1 MQKNIRESGCEHVLN
16 VMSEMEDLA
25 EKKAKIY
32 SRLLTDA
39 ELAQEMEALSN
50 RHKQRKQ
57 TLYQSFTSIKTK
69 NTLRFDQMIS
79 AECVFS
85 LFLTFCYEIVCN
97 DYIITDFS

>member
-57 TLYQSFTSIKTK
+57 TLLELLGGKKVKKQNEGGMDAT
-69 NTLRFDQMIS
+69 N
-79 AECVFS
+79 E
-85 LFLTFCYEIVCN
+85 EEEEE
-97 DYIITDFS
+97 